1 MNVYYFCFSKDVPIS
16 TLKEKQKSTTELTNV
31 KQLFLNRQVFQTDK
45 VFTVESTSYEKA
57 TAWIIDTWLPKVQGL
72 LFSKEDITSFLEEG
86 KVLKESTSKNGIHFI
101 TNKKSKSDEEKVNV
115 LSIVRCTK
123 NMSLAG
129 RKIDASK
136 WVRTPRYCLY
146 F

>member
-129 RKIDASK
+129 RMIDASK
-136 WVRTPRYCLY
+136 WVRTP
-146 F
+146 

>member
-31 KQLFLNRQVFQTDK
+31 KQLFLNRQVFPTDK

-136 WVRTPRYCLY
+136 WVRTP
-146 F
+146 

>member
-31 KQLFLNRQVFQTDK
+31 KQLFLKRQVFQTDK
-45 VFTVESTSYEKA
+45 VFTVESTSYKKA

-86 KVLKESTSKNGIHFI
+86 KVLKENTSKNGIHFI
-101 TNKKSKSDEEKVNV
+101 TNKKPKSNEDKVDV

-129 RKIDASK
+129 RKINASK
-136 WVRTPRYCLY
+136 WVRTS
-146 F
+146 

>member
-31 KQLFLNRQVFQTDK
+31 KQLFLNRKVFQTDK

-136 WVRTPRYCLY
+136 WVRTP
-146 F
+146 